1 MGDETMD
8 IKEVIEENTQG
19 KTSSKRNALAE
30 PFSISLVTVH
40 AAHEP
45 CTSHAERRKERHSQ
59 IASVGESLSITQSTI
74 KLFEVT
80 SF

>member
-45 CTSHAERRKERHSQ
+45 CTSHAERRKERQPDSFRRR
-59 IASVGESLSITQSTI
+59 ESITQSTL
-74 KLFEVT
+74 KLFVVT